1 MQTHLSCFNSKND
14 LSYTVRKVNFT
25 NSLNKEET
33 AVGLSNNNSL
43 ELHGTCSNI
52 ASRLSNNFFCWKI
65 TGMKS

>member
-43 ELHGTCSNI
+43 SYTELVVILLPGYQTI
-52 ASRLSNNFFCWKI
+52 FFVGKLQE
-65 TGMKS
+65 